1 MISKLL
7 RFLKN
12 NKLYFAGALLLAA
25 ATILTGIGLMSSSGY
40 LISRAAERPMLVDL
54 FVVTAA
60 VRFFGISR
68 AVVRYFDRVVSHEMT
83 FNILSSMRS
92 LLFRKLDSLSLKWLM
107 GRRSGD
113 LLARLVTDI
122 DTLQNVYLRIISP
135 SIVAVFITG
144 ITCLALWF
152 FDPVL
157 SLATLFFL
165 LLSGIVL
172 PMLAVHLA
180 KGIGKNDVELKSG
193 FKAYLVDR
201 IQGLQE
207 LLWLGKKKNT
217 RNDANIMQAKLD
229 SLHHKNAGITG
240 LLEGL
245 HSLSTN
251 LGMFAMLIL
260 SIPLVLSG
268 QIPGVM
274 LAMLTL
280 GVLSSFEAV
289 QNLGNAFQQYEPSR
303 ESSDRFFSVVESR
316 QIIAE
321 PEKPET
327 VTDWNDIS
335 FRRISFSYETE
346 NITLKNIS
354 FEIPQL
360 SKTAIIGSTGSG
372 KSTLVNLMLRF
383 WDPGSGNIS
392 IGGTD
397 IRNIESDKLRSL
409 FAVVSQDAYIFN
421 RTLRENLLIASP
433 TATDDEL
440 TEVLTKVGLNTFAN
454 DLNLN
459 AGNFGARLSGGERQ
473 LLALARALLKDA
485 PIWIFDE
492 PTANLDVKTERK
504 ILDAIWATAGQRTM
518 IMITHR
524 LLDMEKMDQIIVMS
538 LGEIVEKGTHAQLLA
553 GQSFYAKMVGYQ
565 VAFR

>member
-1 MISKLL
+1 MIGKLL
-7 RFLKN
+7 HFLKN
-12 NKLYFAGALLLAA
+12 NKLHFAGALLLAT
-25 ATILTGIGLMSSSGY
+25 ATIITGIGLMSSSGY
-40 LISRAAERPMLVDL
+40 LISRAAQRPMLVDL
-54 FVVTAA
+54 FMVTAA

-68 AVVRYFDRVVSHEMT
+68 AVVRYFERVVSHELT

-92 LLFRKLDSLSLKWLM
+92 LLFRKLDALSLKWMM

-113 LLARLVTDI
+113 LLARLVTDL

-135 SIVAVFITG
+135 SIVAVFISA
-144 ITCLALWF
+144 ITCVALWF

-157 SLATLFFL
+157 SLATLLFL
-165 LLSGIVL
+165 LVSGIAL
-172 PMLAVHLA
+172 PVLAVHLT
-180 KGIGKNDVELKSG
+180 KGIGKNDVEMKSG

-245 HSLSTN
+245 HSLSAN
-251 LGMFAMLIL
+251 LGMFAVLIL

-335 FRRISFSYETE
+335 FRQVSFSYEAE
-346 NITLKNIS
+346 NITLNNVS
-354 FEIPQL
+354 FEISCF
-360 SKTAIIGSTGSG
+360 SKTAIVGPTGSG
-372 KSTLVNLMLRF
+372 KSTIVNLMLRF
-383 WDPGSGNIS
+383 WDPESGIIS
-392 IGGTD
+392 IGVSD
-397 IRNIESDKLRSL
+397 IRNLEADKLRSL

-421 RTLRENLLIASP
+421 RTLRENLLIARP

-440 TEVLTKVGLNTFAN
+440 TEVLTKVGLSSFAN

-492 PTANLDVKTERK
+492 PTANLDVKTERR
-504 ILDAIWATAGQRTM
+504 ILDAIWATAGHRTM

-524 LLDMEKMDQIIVMS
+524 LLDMEKMDQIIVMNR
-538 LGEIVEKGTHAQLLA
+538 GEIVEKGTQAQLLA

>member
-1 MISKLL
+1 MIRKLL
-7 RFLKN
+7 KFLKN
-12 NKLYFAGALLLAA
+12 NKMHFAGALLLAT
-25 ATILTGIGLMSSSGY
+25 ATILMGIGLMSSSGF
-40 LISRAAERPMLVDL
+40 LITRAAQRPMLVDL
-54 FVVTAA
+54 FIVTAA

-68 AVVRYFDRVVSHEMT
+68 AVVRYFDRVVSHELT
-83 FNILSSMRS
+83 FNTLSSMRS
-92 LLFRKLDSLSLKWLM
+92 LLFRKIDSLSLKWLM

-135 SIVAVFITG
+135 VIVAVVITAF
-144 ITCLALWF
+144 TCVALWF

-165 LLSGIVL
+165 LVSGIAL
-172 PMLAVHLA
+172 PALAVHLS
-180 KGIGKNDVELKSG
+180 KGFGKNNVEMKSG

-201 IQGLQE
+201 IQGMQE
-207 LLWLGKKKNT
+207 LLWLGQKRNT
-217 RNDANIMQAKLD
+217 GNDVKEMQSKLD
-229 SLHHKNAGITG
+229 AQHHKNAGITG
-240 LLEGL
+240 LLEGM
-245 HSLSTN
+245 HSLSAN
-251 LGMFAMLIL
+251 LGVFAVLVL

-268 QIPGVM
+268 QFSGVM
-274 LAMLTL
+274 LTMLTL
-280 GVLSSFEAV
+280 GVLTSFEAV
-289 QNLGNAFQQYEPSR
+289 QNLGNAFQQFEPSR
-303 ESSDRFFSVVESR
+303 ESSDRFFSVTEST

-327 VTDWNDIS
+327 VTEWNDIS
-335 FRRISFSYETE
+335 FRQVSFSYGAE
-346 NITLKNIS
+346 NITLNNVS
-354 FEIPQL
+354 FEIPKL
-360 SKTAIIGSTGSG
+360 SKTAIVGPTGSG

-383 WDPGSGNIS
+383 WDPESGIIS

-397 IRNIESDKLRSL
+397 IRNLEAEKLRSL

-421 RTLRENLLIASP
+421 RTLRENLLIARP

-440 TEVLTKVGLNTFAN
+440 TGVLNKVGLNTFAN

-492 PTANLDVKTERK
+492 PTANLDIKTERK
-504 ILDAIWATAGQRTM
+504 ILDAIWETAGHRTM

-524 LLDMEKMDQIIVMS
+524 LLDMEKMDQIIVMNR
-538 LGEIVEKGTHAQLLA
+538 GEIVEKGIHAQLLA
-553 GQSFYAKMVGYQ
+553 GQSFYARMVGYQ

>member
-1 MISKLL
+1 MIRKLL

-12 NKLYFAGALLLAA
+12 NKLHFAGALLLAT
-25 ATILTGIGLMSSSGY
+25 ATILTGIGLMSSSGF
-40 LISRAAERPMLVDL
+40 LITRAAQRPMLVDL

-68 AVVRYFDRVVSHEMT
+68 AVVRYFDRVVSHELT
-83 FNILSSMRS
+83 FNTLSSMRS
-92 LLFRKLDSLSLKWLM
+92 LLFRKIDSLSLKWLM

-135 SIVAVFITG
+135 VIVAVVITAF
-144 ITCLALWF
+144 TCVALWF

-165 LLSGIVL
+165 LVSGVAL
-172 PMLAVHLA
+172 PALAVHLA
-180 KGIGKNDVELKSG
+180 KGVGKNNVEMKSG

-207 LLWLGKKKNT
+207 LLWLGKKKDT
-217 RNDANIMQAKLD
+217 RNDVYEMQAKLD
-229 SLHHKNAGITG
+229 TQHRKNAGITG

-245 HSLSTN
+245 HSLSAN
-251 LGMFAMLIL
+251 LGVFAVLVL

-268 QIPGVM
+268 QFSGVM
-274 LAMLTL
+274 LTMLTL
-280 GVLSSFEAV
+280 GVLTSFEAV

-303 ESSDRFFSVVESR
+303 ESADRFFSVAESTH
-316 QIIAE
+316 IIAD
-321 PEKPET
+321 PEIPAT
-327 VTDWNDIS
+327 VTDWKDIS
-335 FRRISFSYETE
+335 FHQVSFSYETE
-346 NITLKNIS
+346 NITLNNVS
-354 FEIPQL
+354 FEIPRL
-360 SKTAIIGSTGSG
+360 SKTAIVGPTGSG

-383 WDPGSGNIS
+383 WDPESGIIS

-397 IRNIESDKLRSL
+397 IRNLEAYKLRSL

-421 RTLRENLLIASP
+421 RTLRENLLIAKP
-433 TATDDEL
+433 TATDGEL
-440 TEVLTKVGLNTFAN
+440 TEVLNKVGLNTFAN

-504 ILDAIWATAGQRTM
+504 VLDAIWATAGHRTM

-524 LLDMEKMDQIIVMS
+524 LLDMEKVDQIIVMNR
-538 LGEIVEKGTHAQLLA
+538 GEIVEKGTHAQLLE

>member
-1 MISKLL
+1 MIGKLL
-7 RFLKN
+7 HFLKN
-12 NKLYFAGALLLAA
+12 NKLHFAGALLLAA
-25 ATILTGIGLMSSSGY
+25 ATIITGIGLMSSSGY
-40 LISRAAERPMLVDL
+40 LISRAAQRPMLVDL
-54 FVVTAA
+54 FMVTAA

-68 AVVRYFDRVVSHEMT
+68 AVVRYFDRVVSHELT
-83 FNILSSMRS
+83 FNMLSSMRS
-92 LLFRKLDSLSLKWLM
+92 LLFRKLDALSLKWMM

-135 SIVAVFITG
+135 VIVSIFITT
-144 ITCLALWF
+144 ITCATLWF
-152 FDPVL
+152 FDPAL

-165 LLSGIVL
+165 LVSGIAL
-172 PMLAVHLA
+172 PTLASHLA
-180 KGIGKNDVELKSG
+180 KGIGKKDVELKSV
-193 FKAYLVDR
+193 FKSYLVDR

-207 LLWLGKKKNT
+207 LLWLGQKKNT
-217 RNDANIMQAKLD
+217 LNDVNEMQTRLD

-245 HSLSTN
+245 HSLSAN
-251 LGMFAMLIL
+251 LGMFAVLML

-289 QNLGNAFQQYEPSR
+289 QNLGNAFQQYETSK
-303 ESSDRFFSVVESR
+303 ESSDRFFSVTESR
-316 QIIAE
+316 QVIAE
-321 PEKPET
+321 PEKPGT

-335 FRRISFSYETE
+335 FRQVSFSYEAD
-346 NITLKNIS
+346 NITLKNVT
-354 FEIPQL
+354 FKIPRL
-360 SKTAIIGSTGSG
+360 SKTAIVGPAGSG
-372 KSTLVNLMLRF
+372 KSTLVNLSLRF
-383 WDPGSGNIS
+383 WDPGSGNIF

-397 IRNIESDKLRSL
+397 IRNLEVDNLRSL

-421 RTLRENLLIASP
+421 RTLRENLLMAKPSAS
-433 TATDDEL
+433 DNEL
-440 TEVLTKVGLNTFAN
+440 TQVLYKVGLNAFAI

-459 AGNFGARLSGGERQ
+459 LGSLGTRLSGGERQ

-504 ILDAIWATAGQRTM
+504 ILDAIWATAGHRTM

-524 LLDMEKMDQIIVMS
+524 LLDMEKMDQIIVMNR
-538 LGEIVEKGTHAQLLA
+538 GEIVEKGTQAQLLA

-565 VAFR
+565 IAFR